1 MIKRISFAGQHKDY
15 ETNIREKENDTE
27 LDLINRAVAKIW
39 GKSASWNPDNGLG
52 IEYGQVIR
60 PMSSYG
66 YKNDNS
72 YNCVT
77 GRLGVDVTNLKDD
90 K

>member
-1 MIKRISFAGQHKDY
+1 MIKHVSFSGQKRNY
-15 ETNIREKENDTE
+15 ETNLRVKDETE
-27 LDLINRAVAKIW
+27 IEIINRAVTKIW
-39 GKSASWNPDNGLG
+39 GKNASWWPDNGLG
-52 IEYGQVIR
+52 IEYGQVIK

-77 GRLGVDVTNLKDD
+77 GRLGVDVR
-90 K
+90 